1 MESSFTFT
9 YVRFTL
15 EVSLEIGSEEK
26 MKLSSS
32 KTMPNGKILSGRQL
46 ANLAMALSVGLPLVL
61 NYCGAP
67 AFSQSPTVLK
77 GRVEDQGAK
86 NNPSGLS
93 RTDLSPNSPDPF
105 ADDKDDQEILEPGAG
120 AYAMEAP
127 RVPDKKKSF
136 GASISQHVPAAMA
149 PMNPMVSPYD
159 GEAEPMLP
167 PQSVPRQQPL
177 ASQVTQNDP
186 DNSPDMQLAWDI
198 WHKRVA
204 ESIYTRFNFLA
215 KLGFKHSP
223 PLLCKVS
230 YVVTRDGHI
239 NNIQVTQKSSN
250 ILFNV
255 IVFQTVK
262 SLDGDLNLLQ
272 FPNGSRRMFVPKVGT
287 FTQNYGGDGFRY
299 TVGDRETLQGQG
311 R

>member
-1 MESSFTFT
+1 MTKF
-9 YVRFTL
+9 VTL
-15 EVSLEIGSEEK
+15 KHCTALTI
-26 MKLSSS
+26 
-32 KTMPNGKILSGRQL
+32 PILLGVVLLQPAAL
-46 ANLAMALSVGLPLVL
+46 AQNKVL
-61 NYCGAP
+61 
-67 AFSQSPTVLK
+67 Q
-77 GRVEDQGAK
+77 GRVDAQGQRDTSNGNGLRREDINTNG
-86 NNPSGLS
+86 
-93 RTDLSPNSPDPF
+93 PDPF
-105 ADDKDDQEILEPGAG
+105 SDGKDEPQEMLEPSNDSFK
-120 AYAMEAP
+120 MEP
-127 RVPDKKKSF
+127 VRKPDKKF
-136 GASISQHVPAAMA
+136 GLSASEHGPAAMA

-167 PQSVPRQQPL
+167 PQQIPSNQPFKQQV
-177 ASQVTQNDP
+177 QQNDP
-186 DNSPDMQLAWDI
+186 DNSPDMQLAWDM

-204 ESIYTRFNFLA
+204 EAIYTRFNFLA

-230 YVVTRDGHI
+230 YVVSRDGHI
-239 NNIQVTQKSSN
+239 QNIQVTQKSTN
-250 ILFNV
+250 VLFNV

-272 FPNGSRRMFVPKVGT
+272 FPQGSRRMFVPKVGT